1 MGLLD
6 LRGITKDFGATRAL
20 DGVDFS
26 LAGGQI
32 HGLVGE
38 NGSGKSTLMRIAAGV
53 HRASAGQI
61 LFEGQERDYHRPAQ
75 ATEDGIVL
83 VTQEG
88 SLMPDLSA
96 AENIFVG
103 RPPLK
108 RGRVDWKGM
117 NRRAAELLAELSL
130 EIDPRRAV
138 GGLPPDQRQLV
149 EIARALAYDARILL
163 LDEPTSTLDPT
174 ETGHLLEV
182 MRGLADRGI
191 AIVFVSHRLP
201 ELLAACDHF
210 TVLRDGHLIDSEER
224 AQVDE
229 DWLVRTMV
237 GRELHALQLP
247 AHEGGAARLE
257 VEGLSDH
264 LGRIRDID
272 LRVEAGEIVGLAGLV
287 GAGRSEILETIFGR
301 RARAAGTV
309 RVDGEEVGGGVRGSL
324 ARGLALVSEDRAIQG
339 IVPSRSVHD
348 NATLTLPVERS
359 SFLRRPGPERALS
372 APWLERLAVKYA
384 NAAQPITTLSGGNQ
398 QKVLLA
404 RALVREPKVLML
416 DEPTRGIDLGA
427 KQKIYDEVVELAG
440 AGMAILVASSELPEL
455 LALCHRVI
463 VIRGGRTVAEFNR
476 DGMGEEPI
484 LAAAAGGGANA

>member
-20 DGVDFS
+20 ESVDFS
-26 LAGGQI
+26 LERGQI

-53 HRASAGQI
+53 HRASAGRI
-61 LFEGQERDYHRPAQ
+61 LFEGQNRDYHRPAQ

-108 RGRVDWKGM
+108 RGRVDWRAM
-117 NRRAAELLAELSL
+117 NRRAEELLGELSI
-130 EIDPRRAV
+130 EIDPRRSV
-138 GGLPPDQRQLV
+138 GVLPPDQRQLV

-163 LDEPTSTLDPT
+163 LDEPTSTLDPS

-201 ELLAACDHF
+201 ELLEACDRF
-210 TVLRDGHLIDSEER
+210 TVLRDGRLIDSADR
-224 AQVDE
+224 AKVDE

-237 GRELHALQLP
+237 GRELHALELP
-247 AHEGGAARLE
+247 AHRGGAARLQ
-257 VEGLSDH
+257 VKGLSDH
-264 LGRIRDID
+264 IGRIRDVD
-272 LRVEAGEIVGLAGLV
+272 LSVEAGEIVGLAGLV
-287 GAGRSEILETIFGR
+287 GAGRSEILEAIFGR
-301 RARAAGTV
+301 RARASGSV
-309 RVDGEEVGGGVRGSL
+309 RVDGVEVGAGVRAALES
-324 ARGLALVSEDRAIQG
+324 GLALVSEDRKNLG
-339 IVPSRSVHD
+339 LVPARSVHD
-348 NATLTLPVERS
+348 NATLTLPTRRGSIV
-359 SFLRRPGPERALS
+359 RRPGQERTVS

-384 NAAQPITTLSGGNQ
+384 SAGQPITTLSGGNQ

-404 RALVREPKVLML
+404 RALIREPKVLML

-427 KQKIYDEVVELAG
+427 KQKIYEEVISLA
-440 AGMAILVASSELPEL
+440 ASGMAILVASSELPEL
-455 LALCHRVI
+455 LSLCHRVL
-463 VIRGGRTVAEFNR
+463 VIRGGRMVAEFNR
-476 DGMGEEPI
+476 EGMGEEPI